1 MTAASN
7 SYCLVVVALIT
18 LGWGCGVSTE
28 QADQPSLIE
37 NVNQTP
43 AGRFANGRLTIR
55 LEAAMGGW
63 SPEGKDGPSLQVAA
77 FREEGQ
83 SLSTPGPL
91 LRVPEGTEIDA
102 TVTNR
107 LDLPLTVYGLHRRP
121 GDAKDVL
128 IVAAGE
134 SRTVTFSAGAQGT
147 YFYWASRSGA
157 ETTSQRRRED
167 AQLNGA
173 FVVDPAAGARSD
185 RILMITDWIAVD
197 DDTVTPPRRRELFT
211 FNGRSWPHTERL
223 TYRAGEDVRWRIINA
238 ASSNHPLHLHG
249 FYFRIDS
256 VGDAEM
262 DTMYVDNQRR
272 LVVTE
277 LVRPGRTFALTWT
290 PERTGNW
297 LFHCHVVPHTS
308 PQQRYWRS
316 AAPSSAHAMHDHAKE
331 GMAGLVVAVTIVS
344 NGAPV
349 DARAVPPTATRSIEL
364 RATELPGFFGADP
377 GMAFAI
383 GKPGA
388 TAPPTIPG
396 PPLVLTQG
404 RPTAIRVVNQM
415 SGPLAVH
422 WHGIE
427 LESYYDGV
435 PGLSGSG
442 QQLLAPIEPGGSF
455 VAQFT
460 PPRAGTFIYH
470 SHFDDLKQLS
480 SGLYGPL
487 IVLPPRETFDPDSDR
502 VLVISRAGPGETPIW
517 LNGSRSPAM
526 AALRVG
532 RPYRLR
538 IINIVPENPPVD
550 VRLTLAGHPIMW
562 RPIAKDG
569 ADLREGQRALTPARL
584 TIAVGETYD
593 FEVRP
598 DGTGEVTLEVMRP
611 ANRFPAEITPSRKVV
626 ELRPASGVAVTI
638 PVRR

>member
-1 MTAASN
+1 MSAS
-7 SYCLVVVALIT
+7 SSFCRLVVIALIAP
-18 LGWGCGVSTE
+18 GWGCGVSTKQSHE
-28 QADQPSLIE
+28 PSLVE

-43 AGRFANGRLTIR
+43 AGRLANGRLTIR
-55 LEAAMGGW
+55 LEAAMGEW
-63 SPEGKDGPSLQVAA
+63 SPEGKDGPSLRVAA

-83 SLSTPGPL
+83 RLSTPGPL

-107 LDLPLTVYGLHRRP
+107 LDLPLTIHGLHRRP

-147 YFYWASRSGA
+147 YFYWASRNGG
-157 ETTSQRRRED
+157 ENTSQRRRED

-173 FVVDPAAGARSD
+173 FVVDPAAAARSD

-223 TYRAGEDVRWRIINA
+223 TYRAGEDVHWRIINA

-249 FYFRIDS
+249 FYFRVDS
-256 VGDAEM
+256 VGDAE
-262 DTMYVDNQRR
+262 VDATYTTDQRR
-272 LVVTE
+272 IVVTE
-277 LVRPGRTFALTWT
+277 LVRSGRTFTLTWT

-308 PQQRYWRS
+308 PQQRYWRG
-316 AAPSSAHAMHDHAKE
+316 AAASSGHAMHDHAKE
-331 GMAGLVVAVTIVS
+331 GMAGLVVAVTIVP
-344 NGAPV
+344 NGAAV
-349 DARAVPPTATRSIEL
+349 DATAVLPAAARNIEL

-404 RPTAIRVVNQM
+404 EPTAIRVVNQI
-415 SGPLAVH
+415 SEPLAVH

-435 PGLSGSG
+435 PGVSGSG
-442 QQLLAPIEPGGSF
+442 QRLLAPIEPGGSF
-455 VAQFT
+455 VAEFT

-470 SHFDDLKQLS
+470 THFNDLKQLS

-487 IVLPPRETFDPDSDR
+487 IVLPPGETFDPDTDR
-502 VLVISRAGPGETPIW
+502 VLVISRAGPGETRIW

-526 AALRVG
+526 GALTVG
-532 RPYRLR
+532 RMYRLR

-550 VRLTLAGHPIMW
+550 VRLTRGGDSVMW
-562 RPIAKDG
+562 RPVAKDG
-569 ADLREGQRALTPARL
+569 ADLPAKQRTLTPARL

-598 DGTGEVTLEVMRP
+598 DATGDLSLEVVRP
-611 ANRFPAEITPSRKVV
+611 ANRFPAEITPSGKAV
-626 ELRPASGVAVTI
+626 ELRPASAVAATI
-638 PVRR
+638 PVVR

>member
-1 MTAASN
+1 MPVAF
-7 SYCLVVVALIT
+7 VVVALIA
-18 LGWGCGVSTE
+18 LGCRASMA
-28 QADQPSLIE
+28 QSDDPSLVE
-37 NVNQTP
+37 NFNQTP
-43 AGRFANGRLTIR
+43 AGRLANGRLTIR
-55 LEAAMGGW
+55 LEAAMGDW
-63 SPEGKDGPSLQVAA
+63 SPEGKDGPSLKVAA
-77 FREEGQ
+77 FREVGG

-107 LDLPLTVYGLHRRP
+107 LYLPITVHGLHRRP

-128 IVAAGE
+128 VVAPGE
-134 SRTVTFSAGAQGT
+134 SRTATFVAGAQGT
-147 YFYWASRSGA
+147 YFYWASRNGA

-173 FVVDPAAGARSD
+173 FIVDPGSGAQSD

-197 DDTVTPPRRRELFT
+197 DDTVKPPRGREVFT

-223 TYRAGEDVRWRIINA
+223 TYRSGEDVHWRIINA

-256 VGDAEM
+256 VGDAEV
-262 DTMYVDNQRR
+262 DTIYADDQRR
-272 LVVTE
+272 MAVTE
-277 LVRPGRTFALTWT
+277 LVRPGRTFTLTWT
-290 PERTGNW
+290 PERIGNW

-316 AAPSSAHAMHDHAKE
+316 AAASSRQTMHDHAQE
-331 GMAGLVVAVTIVS
+331 GMAGLVIAVTILP
-344 NGAPV
+344 NGGPG
-349 DARAVPPTATRSIEL
+349 DAATVPRSVTRSIEL

-377 GMAFAI
+377 GMAFVI

-396 PPLVLTQG
+396 PPLVLTRG
-404 RPTAIRVVNQM
+404 EPTAIRVVNEI
-415 SGPLAVH
+415 SESLAVH

-442 QQLLAPIEPGGSF
+442 QRLLAPIEPGGSF
-455 VAQFT
+455 VAQFV

-487 IVLPPRETFDPDSDR
+487 IVLPAGETFDPDTDR
-502 VLVISRAGPGETPIW
+502 VLVISRAGPAETSIW

-526 AALRVG
+526 AALTVG
-532 RPYRLR
+532 RAYRLR

-550 VRLTLAGHPIMW
+550 VRLTRGGDSIMW
-562 RPIAKDG
+562 RPVAKDG
-569 ADLREGQRALTPARL
+569 ADLPGRQRTLTPARL

-598 DGTGEVTLEVMRP
+598 DATGDLSLEVVRP
-611 ANRFPAEITPSRKVV
+611 ANRFPAEITPSGKAV
-626 ELRPASGVAVTI
+626 ELRAASAVAVTI
-638 PVRR
+638 PVGR